1 MMSRFI
7 RRMLKFGPFMGDLAV
22 SAAGCF
28 ALMRGFRLLTIE
40 EKGSG
45 TAGSVRAAGTPHR
58 QLAGIGAAL
67 FLLAFVV
74 SEAAAT
80 IVAFRR

>member
-1 MMSRFI
+1 MMNRFM
-7 RRMLKFGPFMGDLAV
+7 RRILKLGPFMGDLAV

-28 ALMRGFRLLTIE
+28 ALTRGIRLLAIE
-40 EKGSG
+40 EEGSD
-45 TAGSVRAAGTPHR
+45 TARSVRAAGTPHR

>member
-45 TAGSVRAAGTPHR
+45 TAGSVRAAGTPR
-58 QLAGIGAAL
+58 KQLAGIGAAL
-67 FLLAFVV
+67 FLLAFVA

-80 IVAFRR
+80 VVALRR

>member
-1 MMSRFI
+1 MSRFI

-45 TAGSVRAAGTPHR
+45 TAGSVRAAGTPR
-58 QLAGIGAAL
+58 KQLAGIGAAL
-67 FLLAFVV
+67 FLLAFVA

-80 IVAFRR
+80 VVALRR